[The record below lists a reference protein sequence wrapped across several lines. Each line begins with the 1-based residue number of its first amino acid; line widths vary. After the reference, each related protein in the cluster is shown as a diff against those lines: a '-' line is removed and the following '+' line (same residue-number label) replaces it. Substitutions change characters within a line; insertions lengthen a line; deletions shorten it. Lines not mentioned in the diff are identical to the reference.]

1 MVFWSAASHSIAM
14 GLTARREMKR
24 EAKRLCRLV
33 TGLESVGFED
43 ACLLA
48 AVVLGM
54 RDARGLAVEL
64 LHV

>member
-1 MVFWSAASHSIAM
+1 
-14 GLTARREMKR
+14 MKR